1 MLCLLVMGSYYAH
14 SQEDSIVYT
23 KGFLDS
29 INIDDLFKYKPAK
42 SYFKIQASYL
52 SNSVYQGRK
61 DSLLTPYLTPV
72 IEYNHKS
79 GLYASASL
87 SYLSNDS
94 ARVDVYNFDVG
105 YSFNA
110 TKRFGGSVYLNKPI
124 YNNQSNN
131 VQSDTKFEIG
141 GSSTYNASVVNINAS
156 GNVIFGSSKNDF
168 ALTLSLDHP
177 FSLSSDT
184 SKSTFTIT
192 PTVAAYFGTSGTY
205 QNYKRKKE
213 EKLGLHQQNQPSA
226 QQQYNLSVNSNASFQ
241 IMSYEFSLPINFDS
255 DKWGLFLTPT
265 YVAAVNPITTVY
277 KLTKPNGQ
285 EVPLPYTYTPD
296 PQHPLK
302 KVTIPATQIEKI
314 SNSFYVEMGCYFK
327 F

>member
-1 MLCLLVMGSYYAH
+1 MMASYYAH

-29 INIDDLFKYKPAK
+29 INIDDLFKKKPSK

-79 GLYASASL
+79 GLYASASF

-105 YSFNA
+105 YSFSA
-110 TKRFGGSVYLNKPI
+110 SKRFGGSVYLNKPF
-124 YNNQSNN
+124 YNNQSYN
-131 VQSDTKFEIG
+131 VQSDTKFELG
-141 GSSTYNASVVNINAS
+141 AATTYDASFVNINAS
-156 GNVIFGSSKNDF
+156 CNVVFGSNKKDF

-177 FSLSSDT
+177 VSLSYDT
-184 SKSTFTIT
+184 SNSTFTIT

-213 EKLGLHQQNQPSA
+213 EVTGLPPRHSLG
-226 QQQYNLSVNSNASFQ
+226 VNSNASFQ
-241 IMSYEFSLPINFDS
+241 IMSYEFSLPLNLDKE
-255 DKWGLFLTPT
+255 KWGLFLTPT
-265 YVAAVNPITTVY
+265 YVVSLNPIFSKYT
-277 KLTKPNGQ
+277 LTNNQTGQ
-285 EVPLPYTYTPD
+285 LIPLPFTFSPD
-296 PQHPLK
+296 PQHPAK
-302 KVTIPATQIEKI
+302 KVTIPSGKLEKI
-314 SNSFYVEMGCYFK
+314 SNSFFIELGCYFK